1 MGVVVTVVVVLVL
14 TDCGP
19 GIPSFLLRRRLR
31 AGRARV
37 LQVVLKLLLLLVVI
51 VLQGLLPQITT
62 ATALVVAVLLLDHR
76 RPVRITANLRPDNR
90 LLVLLLLLLLLGNV
104 VLIRQRGRLLVVRRW
119 DLPVVL
125 QAGPD
130 QRGTVVGHG
139 EAHRVERVLL
149 LMMLLVHRWW
159 MAFFQTHTLRIFA
172 AVRYPPEHEFDR
184 KVVRVLLVVLV
195 LVSVV
200 DFRFAKR

>member
-1 MGVVVTVVVVLVL
+1 M
-14 TDCGP
+14 
-19 GIPSFLLRRRLR
+19 
-31 AGRARV
+31 
-37 LQVVLKLLLLLVVI
+37 VLKLLLLLVVI
-51 VLQGLLPQITT
+51 VLQRLLPQITT

-76 RPVRITANLRPDNR
+76 RPVRITANLRPVNR
-90 LLVLLLLLLLLGNV
+90 LLVLLLLLLLLLGNV
-104 VLIRQRGRLLVVRRW
+104 VLIGQRGRLLVVRRW

-130 QRGTVVGHG
+130 ERGTVVGHG

-172 AVRYPPEHEFDR
+172 AVRYPPEHEFDL
-184 KVVRVLLVVLV
+184 KWE
-195 LVSVV
+195 
-200 DFRFAKR
+200 KRRL